1 MNPLRGGWVV
11 LMSLLVAMLLAVFHL
26 PESWPDWLG
35 WWRPSWML
43 LVLFFWVMEL
53 PERIGLVASWV
64 LGVLVDALLSQPL
77 GLNGFLFAATTYI
90 AWRFFERLRM
100 YSIVQQCGVIFLTI
114 LAAEI
119 ARSLVMDLDR
129 NYALSWT
136 VLFIALASAL
146 IWPLL
151 YVFLLRIKL
160 LARVE

>member
-1 MNPLRGGWVV
+1 MNPFRGGWVV
-11 LMSLLVAMLLAVFHL
+11 LMSLLVAMLLAVSHL

-35 WWRPSWML
+35 WWRPSWIL

-64 LGVLVDALLSQPL
+64 LGVLVDALLHQPL

-100 YSIVQQCGVIFLTI
+100 YSIVQQCGVIFLTN

-119 ARSLVMDLDR
+119 ARSFVIGLER
-129 NYALSWT
+129 NYSLDWT
-136 VLFIALASAL
+136 VLFIALTSGL
-146 IWPLL
+146 IWPLI